1 MILIDS
7 SVLLDLVEAHPLWR
21 EWSEAALVR
30 AANEDDLLI
39 NVIVYAEI
47 SRSFTSAAKLDAFL
61 HATQIG
67 IEAIPAAAAFA
78 AARAHHVYREA
89 GGARTA
95 TLPDFFIGAH
105 AAVNGYRLLT
115 RDAKRVRT
123 YFPKIDL
130 ITPKAS
136 WRPL

>member
-7 SVLLDLVEAHPLWR
+7 SVLLDLVEAHPQWGA
-21 EWSEAALVR
+21 WSEAALVR
-30 AANEDDLLI
+30 AASKDGLLI

-47 SRSFTSAAKLDAFL
+47 SRSFASAAKLDAFL
-61 HATQIG
+61 RATQISL
-67 IEAIPAAAAFA
+67 EAIPPAAAFA

-105 AAVNGYRLLT
+105 AVAGGHRLLT

-130 ITPKAS
+130 ITPQAA
-136 WRPL
+136 